1 MLLSFCLFFLP
12 ISVWRCLQKK
22 HVNEKDFIEY
32 IPVNLIH
39 FFDFRFNLNF
49 SISVALPRHNVG
61 FQRMEGIVMASL
73 ELQKF
78 YKDCSYQSESH
89 PFISCVTK
97 LFFGITKYY
106 ILTC

>member
-78 YKDCSYQSESH
+78 YKDCSDQSESH